1 MGLNLSETPLFD
13 LLQLITKIHKN
24 SSIRNL
30 KKSYYFVDIINFISH
45 PYIYQFDSV
54 YTKLR
59 NKRNAADLSSK
70 WREDRILQRNRANRH
85 FSKSIVL
92 IAIVLILIFL
102 FIIDFDL
109 SIFI

>member
-1 MGLNLSETPLFD
+1 MKVNFFKLSRNKRFNYNPRYYKD
-13 LLQLITKIHKN
+13 N
-24 SSIRNL
+24 SNEA
-30 KKSYYFVDIINFISH
+30 
-45 PYIYQFDSV
+45 IYQFDSV
-54 YTKLR
+54 YTKHR